1 MFCGLYSIALYL
13 QACLGLSPIIT
24 GTGIL
29 GLNFGLL
36 TVSIVSGRLITKS
49 GQYRWAIWS
58 GWVVIISSTA
68 IMIALDASTPTYG
81 WVLLFIPVGVGHG
94 LLLISLNFSIQALA
108 KERDGAYAA
117 GMYTFARTF
126 GMCLGVS
133 IGGTV
138 LHNTLLRR
146 FREVRLDEDI
156 AHNAEAYIF
165 ILNDPRQ
172 HILRESD
179 IRAAYAVAFRNVFE
193 VLTAIA
199 VLGGLVSLLV
209 KHASLDRAL
218 QSEHVFEKKADVDSA
233 A

>member
-13 QACLGLSPIIT
+13 QACLGLSPTIT
-24 GTGIL
+24 GVGIL

-36 TVSIVSGRLITKS
+36 TVSVVSGRLITNS
-49 GQYRWAIWS
+49 GRYRWAIWS
-58 GWVVIISSTA
+58 GWGTIISSTA

-81 WVLLFIPVGVGHG
+81 WVLLFVPLGVGHG

-138 LHNTLLRR
+138 LHNTLLRHL
-146 FREVRLDEDI
+146 REAQLDENI
-156 AHNAEAYIF
+156 AHNAEGYIF
-165 ILNDPRQ
+165 NLNDPRQ
-172 HILRESD
+172 GILRESD
-179 IRAAYAVAFRNVFE
+179 IRVAYAAAFRNVFE

-199 VLGGLVSLLV
+199 VLGGLFSLLI

-218 QSEHVFEKKADVDSA
+218 ESEHVFEKKADESSA